1 MLLTRV
7 RLAGSPLH
15 GLGVFAAEPI
25 AEGTVVWR
33 FTPGFDLDIDP
44 AKLAEQPDAA
54 RDFLRHFGYV
64 DVNLGRFVLCCDHAR
79 FINHS
84 DRPNLRSDRSRD
96 AHGMDVANRN
106 IAIGEELTLDY
117 RVLEG
122 RRPYDPVR

>member
-1 MLLTRV
+1 MLLVRV

-25 AEGTVVWR
+25 AAGTTVWR
-33 FTPGFDLDIDP
+33 FTPGFDLDIEP
-44 AKLAEQPDAA
+44 SRIAEQPESA
-54 RDFLRHFGYV
+54 RDFLRHFGYL
-64 DVNLGRFVLCCDHAR
+64 DVALGRFILCCDHAR

-84 DRPNLRSDRSRD
+84 DRPNLASDRSRD
-96 AHGMDVANRN
+96 RYGEDVAKRS

-117 RVLEG
+117 REMEG